1 MAPIEGHFFSPTLKK
16 SILAKNG
23 RQEHFHIYDLS
34 VDLEGNEAGGY
45 AFYKHDS
52 QTKPKKIHVESGETI
67 EKQVK
72 VVAKGGVLEEIK
84 MRFTGK

>member
-1 MAPIEGHFFSPTLKK
+1 MAPIKGEFFSSTLTE

-23 RQEHFHIYDLS
+23 QQKHFHIYDLD
-34 VDLEGNEAGGY
+34 VNLKGNETGGD

-52 QTKPKKIHVESGETI
+52 QTKPKKIHVEPGETI

-72 VVAKGGVLEEIK
+72 VVAKGAVLEEIK
-84 MRFTGK
+84 MRFVGK